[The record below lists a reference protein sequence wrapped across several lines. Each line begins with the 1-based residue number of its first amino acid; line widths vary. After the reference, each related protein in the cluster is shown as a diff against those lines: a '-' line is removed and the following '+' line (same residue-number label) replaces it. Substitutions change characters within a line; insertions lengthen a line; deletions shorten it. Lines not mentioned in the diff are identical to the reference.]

1 MPLRSAFTLIE
12 LLVVVV
18 IIGVLASVVGPRLFG
33 KTDQAKVSAA
43 RQQID
48 AFILALENYQLD
60 NGHYPSSEQ
69 GLKALV
75 EKPSGRPE
83 ARNWRGPYLKKR
95 DLPMDPWGTSYS
107 YRSPGTVNKEE
118 FDLLCLGKDGREGGE
133 GDAKDITSY

>member
-1 MPLRSAFTLIE
+1 MRNAFTLIE

-48 AFILALENYQLD
+48 AFVLALENFQLD
-60 NGHYPSSEQ
+60 NGHYPTSEQ
-69 GLKALV
+69 GLKALI
-75 EKPSGRPE
+75 EKPNGKPE

-95 DLPMDPWGTSYS
+95 ELPNDPWSNPYL

-118 FDLLCLGKDGREGGE
+118 FDLISLGKDGREGGE
-133 GDAKDITSY
+133 GDAKDITNY